1 MPYDSLENSDIPD
14 DLEMYLSSR
23 NYDELYEPNAPD
35 YSTDIFPQEPEAYLS
50 ENDKSDQAVERLRI
64 DWSKNYNLALD
75 YMYGNEQNKSAVIKK
90 DPEKLLKYSIESKKR
105 KYSRNI

>member
-35 YSTDIFPQEPEAYLS
+35 YSTDIFR
-50 ENDKSDQAVERLRI
+50 KSLKRI
-64 DWSKNYNLALD
+64 C
-75 YMYGNEQNKSAVIKK
+75 
-90 DPEKLLKYSIESKKR
+90 LK
-105 KYSRNI
+105 